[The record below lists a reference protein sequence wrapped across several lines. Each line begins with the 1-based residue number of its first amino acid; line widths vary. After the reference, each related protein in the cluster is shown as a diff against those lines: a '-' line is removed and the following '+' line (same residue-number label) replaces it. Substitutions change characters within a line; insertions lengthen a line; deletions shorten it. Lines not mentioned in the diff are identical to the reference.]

1 MTRRRPTTQ
10 QKAQRPSR
18 RSSQRVIEESESA
31 LVSVVSEDQID
42 ESLKESFS
50 ASDPPSRTV
59 LVRIEAAVGRQSN

>member
-1 MTRRRPTTQ
+1 
-10 QKAQRPSR
+10 
-18 RSSQRVIEESESA
+18 VIEESESA

-59 LVRIEAAVGRQSN
+59 LVRIAAAVGRQSS